1 MLPAPIRQ
9 RLEPVVGTTR
19 RAQRI
24 GGGDVSSAARV
35 EASGGAVLAKWNA
48 GAGGDS
54 FEAEAEGLAA
64 LRATAEASGADLIVP
79 EPLLAENRTPEAE
92 GLLVLPWIEPGAPTS
107 ETWRRFGRALATLH
121 RADPVLP
128 PEASGGMA
136 SGDPSGRPYGW
147 HADNWIGSK
156 PQRNEW
162 SDDWPSFFGEHR
174 LLAQAETVRA
184 RGAWRAEWDAPLS
197 RLVARLPEIL
207 PARPHPSLLHG
218 DLWAGNAL
226 AASGGRFALI
236 DPAVYVGD
244 READLGMT
252 RLFGGFAPGFYDGYG
267 EAWPLTPGAHERME
281 VYNLFHRINHLTH
294 GAGYASG
301 VAAVLSRFG

>member
-1 MLPAPIRQ
+1 MLPDPVRQ
-9 RLEPVVGTTR
+9 RLEAAVGTVRSAR
-19 RAQRI
+19 RV
-24 GGGDVSSAARV
+24 GGGDVSAAARV
-35 EASGGAVLAKWNA
+35 EASGGIVLAKWNA

-79 EPLLAENRTPEAE
+79 DPLLAENRTPEAE
-92 GLLVLPWIEPGAPTS
+92 GLLVLPWIEPGAPTP
-107 ETWRRFGRALATLH
+107 EAWRRFGRSLATLH

-128 PEASGGMA
+128 PEALGA
-136 SGDPSGRPYGW
+136 NESGDPAGRPYGGNTGSDGPYGW
-147 HADNWIGSK
+147 AHDNWIGSK
-156 PQRNEW
+156 PQRNGW
-162 SDDWPSFFGEHR
+162 ADDWPAFFGERR
-174 LLAQAETVRA
+174 LLAQAETVRT
-184 RGAWRAEWDAPLS
+184 RGAWRAEWDGPLA

-226 AASGGRFALI
+226 AAADGRFALI
-236 DPAVYVGD
+236 DPAVSVGD

-252 RLFGGFAPGFYDGYG
+252 RLFGGFAAAFYDGTA
-267 EAWPLTPGAHERME
+267 EAWPLAPEADTRME

-294 GAGYASG
+294 GAGY
-301 VAAVLSRFG
+301 